1 MRIRGT
7 LHMWLGLLVLIAVLP
22 TTPCTAQE
30 KATPVAAEE
39 QATSEVSDEQATPE
53 VAAEETTTPAVEE
66 QNPYPLKGVDTS
78 SPQATLRSFIES
90 CNKAYDVIAKQGGK
104 YRRHYRSESSAV
116 PALRCLDLSEVPPTL
131 KESISGRSA
140 VCLKEVL
147 DRIDVPDEWEVPS
160 AEDVEGTEEKPGITS
175 WTIPHTEIKIAKVAE
190 GERQGEFLFCP
201 DTVARAHEF
210 YRKVEHL
217 PYNPGASKG
226 FYDWY
231 LSEPGWMIPT
241 TWIRSLPKWTR
252 NFVFGQTVWQWIA
265 LLITL
270 SLGIFAMFLT
280 YRVGRRLARIGLRS
294 NMLKYCLSLSFPIA
308 AMLIPLFVK
317 YFVTVQLNISGP
329 MYAILVIV
337 LDVIFLIGLIVVVVG
352 VGNRIA
358 EVIISAPRIH
368 PKGIDAQLIRL
379 TSRVTSIVV
388 AVFILLEGGRNL
400 GIPLTT
406 LLAGAGV
413 GGLTV
418 ALAAQDTLRNLFGS
432 MMIIL
437 DRPFRVGE
445 RIVTKGYDGV
455 VEEIGLRST
464 KIRLLTGHLA
474 TIPNEEM
481 ARTDVENIGRRPHI
495 RRIQDIALPYDTP
508 LEKVDKSLEIV
519 RGLLEDHE
527 GMEADFPPRVYFT
540 QFNRDCLNL
549 RIIYWYH
556 PPDYWDFLAHSEKLN
571 TEIMRRFE
579 AEEIRFAMPTTTTRM
594 TAEEEGPLRVT
605 LAGEIPPDLPSKQG
619 DK

>member
-1 MRIRGT
+1 
-7 LHMWLGLLVLIAVLP
+7 
-22 TTPCTAQE
+22 
-30 KATPVAAEE
+30 
-39 QATSEVSDEQATPE
+39 
-53 VAAEETTTPAVEE
+53 
-66 QNPYPLKGVDTS
+66 
-78 SPQATLRSFIES
+78 
-90 CNKAYDVIAKQGGK
+90 
-104 YRRHYRSESSAV
+104 
-116 PALRCLDLSEVPPTL
+116 
-131 KESISGRSA
+131 
-140 VCLKEVL
+140 
-147 DRIDVPDEWEVPS
+147 
-160 AEDVEGTEEKPGITS
+160 
-175 WTIPHTEIKIAKVAE
+175 
-190 GERQGEFLFCP
+190 
-201 DTVARAHEF
+201 
-210 YRKVEHL
+210 
-217 PYNPGASKG
+217 
-226 FYDWY
+226 
-231 LSEPGWMIPT
+231 
-241 TWIRSLPKWTR
+241 
-252 NFVFGQTVWQWIA
+252 
-265 LLITL
+265 
-270 SLGIFAMFLT
+270 
-280 YRVGRRLARIGLRS
+280 
-294 NMLKYCLSLSFPIA
+294 
-308 AMLIPLFVK
+308 
-317 YFVTVQLNISGP
+317 
-329 MYAILVIV
+329 
-337 LDVIFLIGLIVVVVG
+337 
-352 VGNRIA
+352 
-358 EVIISAPRIH
+358 
-368 PKGIDAQLIRL
+368 
-379 TSRVTSIVV
+379 
-388 AVFILLEGGRNL
+388 
-400 GIPLTT
+400 
-406 LLAGAGV
+406 
-413 GGLTV
+413 
-418 ALAAQDTLRNLFGS
+418 